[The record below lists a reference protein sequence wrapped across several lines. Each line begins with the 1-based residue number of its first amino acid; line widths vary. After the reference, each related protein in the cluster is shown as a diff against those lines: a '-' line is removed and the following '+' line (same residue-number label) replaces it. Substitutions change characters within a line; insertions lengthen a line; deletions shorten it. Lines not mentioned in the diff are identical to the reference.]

1 MAGFDEVIAALPA
14 LPAILGAHLLL
25 IVVPAG
31 VAFLAL
37 WVWKGNPFRRRK
49 IQPGF
54 APSHAI
60 RREVFYSLLTAL
72 IFALN
77 GVFIYVSMARGWTLI
92 YTHVADYGWLYGAF
106 SLAAT
111 IVLHDA
117 YFYWTHRLMHH
128 PRLFHRVHRLHHES
142 HSPSPWAAYAFA
154 PVEAVIQAMF
164 LTILIFVL
172 PLHVTVIYLFMLH
185 MIVRNVV
192 GHSGFELFPRG
203 TPAHALLG
211 VLTTNTHHD
220 LHHSAMG
227 SNYGLYFTW
236 WDRLAGTEH
245 PDYRAVFD
253 RVTRRRQRPAAAP
266 LHAAVTWS
274 PATAGDESAG
284 YGTPTDT
291 TSSAEPPGGSKVC
304 EMSGTGPRSGPAGA
318 TAPARR

>member
-1 MAGFDEVIAALPA
+1 MAGFDELIAALPA
-14 LPAILGAHLLL
+14 LPAILGAHFLL

-31 VAFLAL
+31 AAFLAL
-37 WVWKGNPFRRRK
+37 YVWKGNPLRRRK

-54 APSHAI
+54 APSHEI

-72 IFALN
+72 IFAFN
-77 GVFIYVSMARGWTLI
+77 GVFIYVSMAQGWTLI

-154 PVEAVIQAMF
+154 PMEAVVQALF

-203 TPAHALLG
+203 TAAHAVLG

-220 LHHSAMG
+220 LHHSSRG

-253 RVTRRRQRPAAAP
+253 RVTRRQERPASAPPGVKDERNRVAQRP
-266 LHAAVTWS
+266 
-274 PATAGDESAG
+274 GRRD
-284 YGTPTDT
+284 
-291 TSSAEPPGGSKVC
+291 
-304 EMSGTGPRSGPAGA
+304 RAGA
-318 TAPARR
+318 PQGA

>member
-1 MAGFDEVIAALPA
+1 MAGFDDWIAALPA
-14 LPAILGAHLLL
+14 WPTILGAHFLL

-54 APSHAI
+54 APSSEI
-60 RREVFYSLLTAL
+60 RREVFYSLLTAF

-77 GVFIYVSMARGWTLI
+77 GVFIYVSMANGWTLI
-92 YTHVADYGWLYGAF
+92 YTDFADYSWLYGAF
-106 SLAAT
+106 SLALT

-128 PRLFHRVHRLHHES
+128 PLLFDRFHRLHHES
-142 HSPSPWAAYAFA
+142 QSPSPWAAYAFG
-154 PVEAVIQAMF
+154 PLEAVIQALF
-164 LTILIFVL
+164 LTILIFIL

-203 TPAHALLG
+203 VPAHAVLG

-220 LHHSAMG
+220 LHHSSKG
-227 SNYGLYFTW
+227 FNYGLYFTW

-245 PDYRAVFD
+245 PNYREVFD
-253 RVTRRRQRPAAAP
+253 RVTRRWESPADSALGAP
-266 LHAAVTWS
+266 VTWS
-274 PATAGDESAG
+274 PVAVGNERAGSGSARNDDLSDVFNVNKLERRS
-284 YGTPTDT
+284 TPD
-291 TSSAEPPGGSKVC
+291 
-304 EMSGTGPRSGPAGA
+304 PRAD
-318 TAPARR
+318 

>member
-1 MAGFDEVIAALPA
+1 MAAFDDLIAALPA
-14 LPAILGAHLLL
+14 WPTILGAHMLL

-37 WVWKGNPFRRRK
+37 YVWKGNPFRRRK

-60 RREVFYSLLTAL
+60 RREVFYSLLTAF

-77 GVFIYVSMARGWTLI
+77 GVFIYVSMANGWTLI
-92 YTHVADYGWLYGAF
+92 YTDFADYGWLYGAF
-106 SLAAT
+106 SLAVA

-128 PRLFHRVHRLHHES
+128 PRMFERFHRLHHES

-164 LTILIFVL
+164 LTILIFIL

-203 TPAHALLG
+203 MPAHAVLG

-220 LHHSAMG
+220 LHHSSMG

-245 PDYRAVFD
+245 PDYREVFD
-253 RVTRRRQRPAAAP
+253 RVTRRGERPVASPLSAP
-266 LHAAVTWS
+266 VTWS
-274 PATAGDESAG
+274 PAAIGNESAG
-284 YGTPTDT
+284 C
-291 TSSAEPPGGSKVC
+291 GSV
-304 EMSGTGPRSGPAGA
+304 RNDDL
-318 TAPARR
+318 

>member
-1 MAGFDEVIAALPA
+1 MAGHDELLAALPA
-14 LPAILGAHLLL
+14 WPVILAAHLLL

-31 VAFLAL
+31 AAFLAL
-37 WVWKGNPFRRRK
+37 YAWKGNPFRGRK

-60 RREVFYSLLTAL
+60 RREVFYSLLTAF

-77 GVFIYVSMARGWTLI
+77 GVFIYVAMANGWTLI
-92 YTHVADYGWLYGAF
+92 YSDFADYGWLYGVF
-106 SLAAT
+106 SLAVT

-128 PRLFHRVHRLHHES
+128 PRLFDRFHRLHHES

-154 PVEAVIQAMF
+154 PLEAVIQAMF
-164 LTILIFVL
+164 LTILIFIL

-185 MIVRNVV
+185 MIVRNVI

-203 TPAHALLG
+203 MPGHAVFG
-211 VLTTNTHHD
+211 VLTTITHHD
-220 LHHSAMG
+220 LHHSSNG

-245 PDYRAVFD
+245 PKYREAFD
-253 RVTRRRQRPAAAP
+253 RVTHGQAASADSPLSAP
-266 LHAAVTWS
+266 VTWN
-274 PATAGDESAG
+274 PGATDNESAQRG
-284 YGTPTDT
+284 
-291 TSSAEPPGGSKVC
+291 SA
-304 EMSGTGPRSGPAGA
+304 
-318 TAPARR
+318 

>member
-1 MAGFDEVIAALPA
+1 MAGFDDLVATLPVW
-14 LPAILGAHLLL
+14 PAILGAHLLL

-31 VAFLAL
+31 VAFLCL
-37 WVWKGNPFRRRK
+37 WTWKGNPLRHRK

-60 RREVFYSLLTAL
+60 RREIRYSLLTAL
-72 IFALN
+72 VFALN
-77 GVFIYVSMARGWTLI
+77 GVFIYVSMAKGWSLT
-92 YTHVADYGWLYGAF
+92 YTQVADYGWLYGVF

-128 PRLFHRVHRLHHES
+128 PLLFERFHRLHHES

-154 PVEAVIQAMF
+154 PMEAVVQAMF

-172 PLHVTVIYLFMLH
+172 PLHVTVIYLFMIH
-185 MIVRNVV
+185 MIVRNVI

-203 TPAHALLG
+203 VPAHAVFG
-211 VLTTNTHHD
+211 VFTTCTHHD
-220 LHHSAMG
+220 LHHSSRG

-245 PDYRAVFD
+245 PNYREAFY
-253 RVTRRRQRPAAAP
+253 RVTGGRERGRERWAGSGLRR
-266 LHAAVTWS
+266 
-274 PATAGDESAG
+274 
-284 YGTPTDT
+284 
-291 TSSAEPPGGSKVC
+291 K
-304 EMSGTGPRSGPAGA
+304 
-318 TAPARR
+318 APAP

>member
-1 MAGFDEVIAALPA
+1 MSRFSPLY
-14 LPAILGAHLLL
+14 
-25 IVVPAG
+25 
-31 VAFLAL
+31 
-37 WVWKGNPFRRRK
+37 VWKGNPFRGRK

-60 RREVFYSLLTAL
+60 RREVFYSLLTAF

-77 GVFIYVSMARGWTLI
+77 GVFIYVSMANGWTLI
-92 YTHVADYGWLYGAF
+92 YTDFADYGWLYGAF
-106 SLAAT
+106 SLAVA

-128 PRLFHRVHRLHHES
+128 PRLFERFHRLHHES

-172 PLHVTVIYLFMLH
+172 PLHVTVIYLFMIH

-203 TPAHALLG
+203 MPAHAVLG

-220 LHHSAMG
+220 LHHSSMG
-227 SNYGLYFTW
+227 FNYGLYFTW

-245 PDYRAVFD
+245 PDYREVFD
-253 RVTRRRQRPAAAP
+253 RVTRRGERPVASPLSAP
-266 LHAAVTWS
+266 VTWS
-274 PATAGDESAG
+274 PAAIGNESAG
-284 YGTPTDT
+284 C
-291 TSSAEPPGGSKVC
+291 GSV
-304 EMSGTGPRSGPAGA
+304 RNDDL
-318 TAPARR
+318 

>member
-1 MAGFDEVIAALPA
+1 MAAFDDLIAALPA
-14 LPAILGAHLLL
+14 WPAILGVHLLL

-31 VAFLAL
+31 AAFLAL

-60 RREVFYSLLTAL
+60 RREIFYSLQTAV

-77 GVFIYVSMARGWTLI
+77 GVFIYVSMANGWSLI
-92 YTHVADYGWLYGAF
+92 YTQVADYGWLYGVF
-106 SLAAT
+106 SLVAT

-128 PRLFHRVHRLHHES
+128 PRLFDRFHRLHHES
-142 HSPSPWAAYAFA
+142 LSPSPWAAYAFA
-154 PVEAVIQAMF
+154 PMEAVVQAMF

-172 PLHVTVIYLFMLH
+172 PLHVTVIYLFMIH
-185 MIVRNVV
+185 MIVRNVI

-203 TPAHALLG
+203 MPAHAVFG
-211 VLTTNTHHD
+211 ILTTNTHHD
-220 LHHSAMG
+220 LHHSSRA

-245 PDYRAVFD
+245 PSYREVFY
-253 RVTRRRQRPAAAP
+253 RVTGGRERPAASSLSAP
-266 LHAAVTWS
+266 VTWNPAAIANES
-274 PATAGDESAG
+274 PG
-284 YGTPTDT
+284 YGSARNDDLCDARN
-291 TSSAEPPGGSKVC
+291 TSRSECQSAPEPH
-304 EMSGTGPRSGPAGA
+304 AD
-318 TAPARR
+318 

>member
-1 MAGFDEVIAALPA
+1 MAGFDELIAALPA

-77 GVFIYVSMARGWTLI
+77 GVFIYVSMANGWTLI

-227 SNYGLYFTW
+227 SNLRPLFHLVGSPGRHGASRLPRGLRPR
-236 WDRLAGTEH
+236 DPQAAEAGR
-245 PDYRAVFD
+245 RAVACSGD
-253 RVTRRRQRPAAAP
+253 MEPGHGRRRERPRPAA
-266 LHAAVTWS
+266 S
-274 PATAGDESAG
+274 
-284 YGTPTDT
+284 
-291 TSSAEPPGGSKVC
+291 
-304 EMSGTGPRSGPAGA
+304 EMWDVNGTGPRNGPAGA